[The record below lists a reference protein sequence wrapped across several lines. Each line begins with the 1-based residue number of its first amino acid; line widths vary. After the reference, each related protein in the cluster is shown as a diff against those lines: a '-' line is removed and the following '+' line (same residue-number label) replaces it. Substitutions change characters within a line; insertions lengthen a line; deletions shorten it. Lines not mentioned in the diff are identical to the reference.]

1 MEFSKNDWKLF
12 REKLP
17 QWQESY
23 MERLIKE
30 YINMLSSDEV
40 ASEKFWTL
48 EKRIKEDKRHPG
60 VILELRKSTMDFDLV
75 RLIDA
80 NVITIE
86 DISEFSDEL
95 KYDVQFI
102 LNQRSFSYAYDNE

>member
-1 MEFSKNDWKLF
+1 MEISKNDWKLF

-23 MERLIKE
+23 MERLVGE
-30 YINMLSSDEV
+30 YINMLSSDAA

-75 RLIDA
+75 RLINA
-80 NVITIE
+80 NVITME
-86 DISEFSDEL
+86 DISEFSDEM
-95 KYDVQFI
+95 KYVVELI
-102 LNQRSFSYAYDNE
+102 LNQRSYRYEYDNE